1 MRNPNAVLDN
11 LNKKTTNPA
20 YKFERLYR
28 NLYNQEF
35 YFAAYQKIY
44 AKEGNMTRG
53 TDGHTI
59 DGMSLERIDKI
70 IERIKNQSYQPAP
83 SRRVYINKGKEA
95 FRDTL
100 YR

>member
-1 MRNPNAVLDN
+1 M
-11 LNKKTTNPA
+11 
-20 YKFERLYR
+20 
-28 NLYNQEF
+28 Q
-35 YFAAYQKIY
+35 
-44 AKEGNMTRG
+44 KEGNMTRG

-70 IERIKNQSYQPAP
+70 IERIKTKVINQLHLAE
-83 SRRVYINKGKEA
+83 YISIRGKIGKEA